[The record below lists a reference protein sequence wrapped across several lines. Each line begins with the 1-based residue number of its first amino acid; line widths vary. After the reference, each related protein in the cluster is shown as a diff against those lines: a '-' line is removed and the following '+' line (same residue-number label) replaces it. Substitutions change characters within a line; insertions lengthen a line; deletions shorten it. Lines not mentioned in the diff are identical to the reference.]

1 MIFGVRQDLTII
13 WNLFFFSSRRRHT
26 RWPRDWS
33 SDVCSSDLHGGPV
46 RATTVARAQCCCL
59 RRREPTGSLCPVDR
73 GAGGGPGADRLR
85 GDLIG
90 TSGHGVAATH
100 VHLTY
105 PVLPCGGNLHGRLLR
120 RNGLRP
126 AHRRSPAGVLLV
138 GLDLPGQRTDRP
150 PRRTRGTGPAEGSR
164 DWYRQD

>member
-73 GAGGGPGADRLR
+73 GAGGGPGADRRSEERRVGKEGVFLWGN
-85 GDLIG
+85 GDYRVD
-90 TSGHGVAATH
+90 SG
-100 VHLTY
+100 LWD
-105 PVLPCGGNLHGRLLR
+105 
-120 RNGLRP
+120 
-126 AHRRSPAGVLLV
+126 LV
-138 GLDLPGQRTDRP
+138 V
-150 PRRTRGTGPAEGSR
+150 
-164 DWYRQD
+164 